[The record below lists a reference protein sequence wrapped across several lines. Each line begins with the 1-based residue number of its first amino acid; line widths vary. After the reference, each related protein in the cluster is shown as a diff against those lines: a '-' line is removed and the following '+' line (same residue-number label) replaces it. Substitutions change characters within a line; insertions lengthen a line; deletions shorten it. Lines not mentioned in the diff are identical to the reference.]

1 MKMNKTDILF
11 LTRAVQLARENVAIG
26 GGPFGAVIVKD
37 GEIVAESANLV
48 IAIPD
53 PTAHA
58 EIQAIRLAAIN
69 LKSFNLTGTTLY
81 TSCEPCPMCLG
92 AVYWSRISRIVFAS
106 DRHDADLAGFRDDE
120 LYEAMTQSPD
130 ERRVQFEQ
138 LNVPEKGL
146 EFTEW
151 QNSHIKIDY

>member
-1 MKMNKTDILF
+1 MNKTDKFF
-11 LTRAVQLARENVAIG
+11 LARAVKLARENVVIG

-37 GEIVAESANLV
+37 GEVVAESVNQV
-48 IAIPD
+48 VAIPD

-69 LKSFNLTGTTLY
+69 LKTFNLTGTTLY

-106 DRHDADLAGFRDDE
+106 DRNDADLAGFRDAE
-120 LYEAMTQSPD
+120 LYEEIAQAPD
-130 ERRVQFEQ
+130 KRHTHFEQ
-138 LNVPEKGL
+138 LDVPEKGF
-146 EFTEW
+146 EFTDW
-151 QNSHIKIDY
+151 KNSHIKIDY